1 MVIWTIVLLTNIIDS
16 GTVWVK
22 IAYRKEAWPTWNFDK
37 HLCLAGT
44 RSVGLWVA
52 TQDYAVKTKKNLD
65 PWMQVDSFRYL
76 SLANWF
82 WVILKYIKA
91 LCYTQ
96 AVAFYCND
104 LLLVHIRNNT
114 WLIIALSL
122 YFLVGDICCSVQEA
136 LRKGGYIWISW
147 VHALSYGNKILKNPT
162 AIVFVRSLVN
172 RNGWTIRVYE

>member
-52 TQDYAVKTKKNLD
+52 TQDYAVKTRKNLD

-82 WVILKYIKA
+82 WVILKYIIA

-104 LLLVHIRNNT
+104 LLLVHIHNNT

-122 YFLVGDICCSVQEA
+122 YFFSWRHLLQCTRGSAERRLHLNFLSTCSKLWQ
-136 LRKGGYIWISW
+136 
-147 VHALSYGNKILKNPT
+147 
-162 AIVFVRSLVN
+162 
-172 RNGWTIRVYE
+172 